1 MDKAAKHTSAWADA
15 ATGQMHPARSHE
27 VHARVRSFREPVG
40 ACVPVSMLLWSVTG
54 TATWSRCRAATLFE
68 R

>member
-27 VHARVRSFREPVG
+27 VHARVRSFSRAG
-40 ACVPVSMLLWSVTG
+40 G
-54 TATWSRCRAATLFE
+54 RSRCRAAMLFA

>member
-27 VHARVRSFREPVG
+27 VHGPG
-40 ACVPVSMLLWSVTG
+40 AFFFASWWALAC
-54 TATWSRCRAATLFE
+54 
-68 R
+68 